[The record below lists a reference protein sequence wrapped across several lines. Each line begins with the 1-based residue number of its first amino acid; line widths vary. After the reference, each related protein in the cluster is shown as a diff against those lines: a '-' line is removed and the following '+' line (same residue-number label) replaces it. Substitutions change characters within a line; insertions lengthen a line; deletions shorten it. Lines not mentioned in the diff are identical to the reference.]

1 MPNSCDNLIE
11 DTSSFETIEDTS
23 LSDTEVLKNCLFDCF
38 LNLNFLSFFTGIL
51 LATIYSLATT
61 KPAKAAVLT
70 QTISSTTTTN
80 VLFQAQQDKLVVKN
94 KVFVANRI
102 EPRAIQAFPRSVG
115 SKPSHV
121 RSRRF
126 NKSIVQKNNSIRA
139 SISKKK

>member
-38 LNLNFLSFFTGIL
+38 LNLNFLFFFTGIL

-70 QTISSTTTTN
+70 
-80 VLFQAQQDKLVVKN
+80 
-94 KVFVANRI
+94 
-102 EPRAIQAFPRSVG
+102 
-115 SKPSHV
+115 
-121 RSRRF
+121 
-126 NKSIVQKNNSIRA
+126 
-139 SISKKK
+139 